1 LIELSKEWSLEM
13 SDSMNEGRD
22 TAGLL
27 DSEGHEKAGVEFCAQ
42 IESFV
47 REQPLAAALIL
58 VGLGYVMGRLRLI
71 V

>member
-1 LIELSKEWSLEM
+1 
-13 SDSMNEGRD
+13 MNEGRD

-27 DSEGHEKAGVEFCAQ
+27 DSEGQEKAGVEFCAQ